1 MKRPDINN
9 LIPKNNFQ
17 GLRKQHNKDS
27 YIKAIDTYCDHLK
40 SQNKEL
46 IEENKG
52 VKIQAQALQDAVNK
66 LIDENERLKESKF
79 REAIKNRKLID
90 KSKKQLK

>member
-27 YIKAIDTYCDHLK
+27 YIKAIDAYCDCLE
-40 SQNKEL
+40 SQSKEL
-46 IEENKG
+46 IET
-52 VKIQAQALQDAVNK
+52 V
-66 LIDENERLKESKF
+66 
-79 REAIKNRKLID
+79 KNRDDFLC
-90 KSKKQLK
+90 QLLTEV